1 VGEEIGRL
9 PEQWVNR
16 LEDLFADPQGRL
28 HVIGL
33 GNPIKKD
40 DGVGLWIVEK
50 LRRKVSNLRVKK
62 FVNVHPALLRP
73 ESLISRVVAEG
84 HRALIVDAVEFDAVP
99 GSILLDSLSGTKYG
113 YFATHNIPIRL
124 IPAVSKDSRLESAH
138 VLGVQPLETDAGEGL
153 TEPVSKSAQTIVN
166 ELERI
171 ISAREKAIG
180 IV

>member
-1 VGEEIGRL
+1 L

-16 LEDLFADPQGRL
+16 LEDLFADPHGRL
-28 HVIGL
+28 HIIGL

-73 ESLISRVVAEG
+73 ESLVSKVVAEG
-84 HRALIVDAVEFDAVP
+84 HRALIVDAVEFNAAP
-99 GSILLDSLSGTKYG
+99 GSILLDSLSGTKHG
-113 YFATHNIPIRL
+113 YFATHNIPLRL
-124 IPAVSKDSRLESAH
+124 IPTLAQENNLERAH
-138 VLGVQPLETDAGEGL
+138 ILGVQPLSTEVGEGL
-153 TEPVSKSAQTIVN
+153 TEPISMSAQTILN

-171 ISAREKAIG
+171 ILAKEKAIG
-180 IV
+180 IT